1 LLSFPLLHAQAKK
14 HERLLIWLGVAVALV
29 VLHGPMLVAHMRL
42 SAERYVFADDARILI
57 YPQFRLEDP
66 ALFAHD
72 PTVDYYL
79 ANLPDGYA
87 LLYRALAPLVG
98 VVTLSKVLPYVLF
111 AGTLAC
117 LAAAAWRLGGGAAV
131 LGTLSLALGSG
142 YLLAREVS
150 ALPRGFAPLL
160 FAAGALALVLGR
172 ARLLAAL
179 TVAAASLYPVAALTL
194 GAALGC
200 LLAMPPC
207 TRGCTREWSL
217 GKRALLLG
225 GTAVASGLVLVPS
238 FVRLRAWGSSIG
250 PSLVAAYPEA
260 GPFGR
265 FDPADRPPF
274 PALPSA
280 ALAPLKAAV
289 VGDGAPLVTWLDA
302 RESAAWLVPMLAV
315 LACIG
320 FGLLAWRRVEARR
333 LALLLL
339 AVVLCHTLA
348 LLVEPRLFLPE
359 RYVAYAV
366 PIVALLVLPSALG
379 ALNASGA
386 LGASGALDATD
397 KPSLRLVP
405 WGYTVAL
412 LVLFGAH
419 GVSWSGLTVRIPE
432 SERPLHDAIARLPS
446 AAIIAAFPSE
456 TSDSI
461 PYLDRKS
468 VLVARETHMPFH
480 TRYADLMRER
490 ARALFAAYFA
500 SSPAAL
506 RSLKQR
512 YGVTHLLLDRRHFA
526 HRPTYFAPFD
536 ADVARAFDAGK
547 REGFFALSVSER
559 ARVAQAGDFVLLE
572 LERI

>member
-1 LLSFPLLHAQAKK
+1 LLSFRLLRSQAKK
-14 HERLLIWLGVAVALV
+14 YERLLVCLGVAVALV
-29 VLHGPMLVAHMRL
+29 VLHGPMLVDHMRL

-79 ANLPDGYA
+79 ASLPDGYA
-87 LLYRALAPLVG
+87 LLYRAFGPLVG
-98 VVTLSKVLPYVLF
+98 VVALSKVLPYVLF

-117 LAAAAWRLGGGAAV
+117 LAGAAWRLGGGAAV

-142 YLLAREVS
+142 CILSREVCG
-150 ALPRGFAPLL
+150 LPRGFAPLL

-179 TVAAASLYPVAALTL
+179 TVVAASLYPVAALTL
-194 GAALGC
+194 GVALSC
-200 LLAMPPC
+200 LLALPPC

-225 GTAVASGLVLVPS
+225 GTAVASALVLLPS

-274 PALPSA
+274 PALPAA

-289 VGDGAPLVTWLDA
+289 VGDGTPLVAWLDA
-302 RESAAWLVPMLAV
+302 RAQAGWLVPMLAV
-315 LACIG
+315 LASIG
-320 FGLLAWRRVEARR
+320 FAVLAWRRVEARR

-339 AVVLCHTLA
+339 AVVLCHSLA
-348 LLVEPRLFLPE
+348 LLLEPRLFLPE

-366 PIVALLVLPSALG
+366 PIAALLVLPSALG
-379 ALNASGA
+379 ALDTPDTTSE
-386 LGASGALDATD
+386 
-397 KPSLRLVP
+397 PWLRIIP
-405 WGYTVAL
+405 WGYSVAL
-412 LVLFGAH
+412 LALLGAH
-419 GVSWSGLTVRIPE
+419 GVSWSGLSVRVPE
-432 SERPLHDAIARLPS
+432 SERPLHDAIARLPQS
-446 AAIIAAFPSE
+446 AVIAAFPSE

-461 PYLDRKS
+461 PYLDGKS

-480 TRYADLMRER
+480 TRYTDLMRER
-490 ARALFAAYFA
+490 ARALFKAYFA

-506 RSLKQR
+506 RELQQR

-526 HRPTYFAPFD
+526 NRPTYFAPFD

-547 REGFFALSVSER
+547 RDGFFALSVSER
-559 ARVAQAGDFVLLE
+559 ARVASADEFVLVA
-572 LERI
+572 LERL